1 MKIKLFL
8 SAFIIMLSLNASY
21 ASFPVK
27 RAVTATT
34 TENITSSEE
43 MTESTEMT
51 TPIARAGQQSKGIA
65 LILWFFLGG
74 FAAHRW
80 YLKSPIGWNI
90 LFILTLGGLGVWWII
105 DLIDIFTENY
115 PKANFK
121 SEFF

>member
-1 MKIKLFL
+1 
-8 SAFIIMLSLNASY
+8 MLSLSASY

-34 TENITSSEE
+34 ENVTSSEE
-43 MTESTEMT
+43 LTKSPEMST
-51 TPIARAGQQSKGIA
+51 PVARAGQQSKGIA

-90 LFILTLGGLGVWWII
+90 LFILTLGGLGIWWII

-115 PKANFK
+115 PRANFK

>member
-8 SAFIIMLSLNASY
+8 SALALMLSVSAAY
-21 ASFPVK
+21 ASFPVD
-27 RAVTATT
+27 RATVAT
-34 TENITSSEE
+34 
-43 MTESTEMT
+43 STETVASSDDVAASAEMS
-51 TPIARAGQQSKGIA
+51 TPLARAGSQSKGIA
-65 LILWFFLGG
+65 IILWFFLGG

-90 LFILTLGGLGVWWII
+90 LFILTLGGLGIWWII

-115 PKANFK
+115 PRANFK

>member
-1 MKIKLFL
+1 MKIKLFF
-8 SAFIIMLSLNASY
+8 SALFVMLSLSASY

-43 MTESTEMT
+43 MTETTEMT
-51 TPIARAGQQSKGIA
+51 TPVARAGQQSKGIA

-90 LFILTLGGLGVWWII
+90 LFILTLGGLGIWWII

-115 PKANFK
+115 PRANFK